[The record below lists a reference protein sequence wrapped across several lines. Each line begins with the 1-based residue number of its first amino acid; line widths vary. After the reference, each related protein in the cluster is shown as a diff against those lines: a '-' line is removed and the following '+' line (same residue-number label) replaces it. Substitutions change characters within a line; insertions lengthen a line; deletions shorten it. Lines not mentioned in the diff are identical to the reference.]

1 MAYMRWYGTG
11 EKDGETGLWT
21 VEMDFSRAFD
31 TIDHGKLLCSLV
43 RMGVRRS
50 LRSCISSYLSDRK
63 QRVKWGGSVSESRP
77 VLSGTPLGGIVSPA
91 LFAIAMNC
99 LDETST
105 RVIPVKYADDLTNSE
120 CLMGSLPGL
129 MQTSM
134 TAVLSWATSP
144 VVEYGSPVWGGLSTT
159 LSNELEKIQKL
170 CCKIIGTEHQQLH
183 TLEFRRHEASLR
195 ELQRI
200 LKDTTHPCRLFL
212 PPVHD
217 ANQKAVA
224 DAINKYLASI
234 SQQTSPV
241 STCQLPAYL
250 PASSPPPQIQPW
262 DMYRELSNIRVRK
275 AGGPGGIAPR
285 IVKMFACELSE
296 PLTDIFNT
304 SLREGVVPSAWKE
317 AVVAPLPKDLPAT
330 VDKLRPISL
339 TSIFAKICEGF
350 VAKWTMSDIWANIDL
365 RQFGGIKRS
374 STTHCLVSLIHFLHK
389 GAGTSENMGTVV
401 LTDFSKAFDTINHLQ
416 TISKLLSMGTR
427 PSIVPWIVS
436 FLVGRRQRVRYGS
449 TLSEWENLRTLQQCG
464 LETLENRRVNL
475 CRKFAVSMEKSERTA
490 DLLPPT
496 RGQST
501 RRELRNSTKRT
512 LPITRCPSKGRDVVC
527 VSSWRALISAL
538 TYLEGK
544 AGEQPCSQLASF
556 RATLNEAKAY
566 GHHPLLDRMV
576 LRALRPKEDE
586 DIAKKF
592 AAVAAHPLG
601 PRFNPLGQARSV
613 DFAKITGLCCS
624 CNQPGHF
631 QAKCPLGRGG
641 PIRRAPA
648 AVGRGGGRGST
659 LGVTLSEDVCAD
671 TLLREYL
678 RKARSMKK
686 VDKSCTDGD
695 KLLMNDE
702 GVWLQ
707 YLLDTRRPFTMIAFK
722 EWNSLPW
729 SRQHVYYDEFYTDSP
744 EKKGTLCSNFNVIGA
759 LTAKKGRQDT
769 VPQPQPLQDTVPQ
782 PQPLQDTVP
791 QPQPLQDT
799 VPQPQPLQD
808 TVPTASTTAG
818 HCPTASTTAGHCP
831 HSLNHC
837 RTLSH
842 SLNHCR
848 TLSTRDGMRHKRWHD
863 ENYEAS
869 PATWRPMLQ
878 SLRSAPD
885 VTGRLRAS
893 CPRGR
898 NDNLCG
904 VQSEHRMTLNQQSY
918 TIMGG
923 IRAKPGHVTSIVNE
937 WGKMYELDDMECDFW
952 VHKKCCGIRG
962 SLSAVRN
969 YVYPRCRGEARPL
982 DARPVTQVTVDEA
995 VLDVEPSFCYLGDML
1010 CGRWLCC
1017 VAWGKFKKLLRI
1029 LQAPI
1034 PENPWQG
1041 VQLLCTIGHAAW
1053 EHVKRASGCIN
1064 TIVDLQLPGNR
1075 GRGRPS
1081 TRQPQKNVGL
1091 KVLNT
1096 LGVNSSIQPPKTED
1110 RDNECTQHQRKH
1122 VDLAKGHRFGKKA
1135 DACRNHA
1142 LLISMDDKAYL
1153 RPGASEDV
1161 SRSMEDDVHGQ
1172 GSCWQEGGQASPVPD
1187 CPQHPPA
1194 APVRTGQRIRSVRER
1209 ESQCNFWT
1217 NGEKMK
1223 DSMQAYK
1230 RHPNQ
1235 PNGAGSQHRQKLPEP
1250 RRMGCFGRLP
1260 GPVLLDTEYQPVVGT
1275 DEEQGMRKAVLA
1287 AAHAAAQL
1295 LSATDPGK
1303 TNPNPGCSKKRPPP
1317 SNEPDTREASTS
1329 EGPKHL

>member
-1 MAYMRWYGTG
+1 MKA
-11 EKDGETGLWT
+11 
-21 VEMDFSRAFD
+21 
-31 TIDHGKLLCSLV
+31 
-43 RMGVRRS
+43 
-50 LRSCISSYLSDRK
+50 
-63 QRVKWGGSVSESRP
+63 
-77 VLSGTPLGGIVSPA
+77 
-91 LFAIAMNC
+91 
-99 LDETST
+99 ST

-134 TAVLSWATSP
+134 TAVQSWATSYSMEANAKKTKDMVISCRKDP
-144 VVEYGSPVWGGLSTT
+144 VNPPPLTASQWREEGFQR

-212 PPVHD
+212 PPVQTPYNLRRCTGQ
-217 ANQKAVA
+217 APNQKAVA

-275 AGGPGGIAPR
+275 AGGPDGIAPR

-389 GAGTSENMGTVV
+389 GAGTSVVRPHVGVQSQLQNQVDSLEEWSGNAGLKLNPDKCMTLTVCFMKNPPPP
-401 LTDFSKAFDTINHLQ
+401 LPI
-416 TISKLLSMGTR
+416 
-427 PSIVPWIVS
+427 
-436 FLVGRRQRVRYGS
+436 
-449 TLSEWENLRTLQQCG
+449 TLNGTLQQCG

-527 VSSWRALISAL
+527 VSTWRAQAVLISAL

-544 AGEQPCSQLASF
+544 AREQPCSQLASF
-556 RATLNEAKAY
+556 RVTLNEAKAY
-566 GHHPLLDRMV
+566 GHHPLLDTMV
-576 LRALRPKEDE
+576 LRAHRPKEDE

-601 PRFNPLGQARSV
+601 PRFNPW
-613 DFAKITGLCCS
+613 
-624 CNQPGHF
+624 
-631 QAKCPLGRGG
+631 GRQG
-641 PIRRAPA
+641 A
-648 AVGRGGGRGST
+648 T

-671 TLLREYL
+671 TVLREYL

-695 KLLMNDE
+695 TLLMNDE
-702 GVWLQ
+702 G
-707 YLLDTRRPFTMIAFK
+707 
-722 EWNSLPW
+722 
-729 SRQHVYYDEFYTDSP
+729 VYYDEFYTDSP

-759 LTAKKGRQDT
+759 LTAKKGRQDTVAQPQPLQDT

-831 HSLNHC
+831 TASTTAGHC
-837 RTLSH
+837 PTASTTAG
-842 SLNHCR
+842 HCP
-848 TLSTRDGMRHKRWHD
+848 TASTTAGHCPT
-863 ENYEAS
+863 AS
-869 PATWRPMLQ
+869 TTAGHCPT
-878 SLRSAPD
+878 
-885 VTGRLRAS
+885 AS
-893 CPRGR
+893 
-898 NDNLCG
+898 
-904 VQSEHRMTLNQQSY
+904 T
-918 TIMGG
+918 T
-923 IRAKPGHVTSIVNE
+923 AGH
-937 WGKMYELDDMECDFW
+937 
-952 VHKKCCGIRG
+952 
-962 SLSAVRN
+962 
-969 YVYPRCRGEARPL
+969 
-982 DARPVTQVTVDEA
+982 
-995 VLDVEPSFCYLGDML
+995 
-1010 CGRWLCC
+1010 
-1017 VAWGKFKKLLRI
+1017 
-1029 LQAPI
+1029 
-1034 PENPWQG
+1034 
-1041 VQLLCTIGHAAW
+1041 
-1053 EHVKRASGCIN
+1053 
-1064 TIVDLQLPGNR
+1064 
-1075 GRGRPS
+1075 
-1081 TRQPQKNVGL
+1081 
-1091 KVLNT
+1091 
-1096 LGVNSSIQPPKTED
+1096 
-1110 RDNECTQHQRKH
+1110 
-1122 VDLAKGHRFGKKA
+1122 
-1135 DACRNHA
+1135 
-1142 LLISMDDKAYL
+1142 
-1153 RPGASEDV
+1153 
-1161 SRSMEDDVHGQ
+1161 
-1172 GSCWQEGGQASPVPD
+1172 
-1187 CPQHPPA
+1187 CPQGIA
-1194 APVRTGQRIRSVRER
+1194 
-1209 ESQCNFWT
+1209 
-1217 NGEKMK
+1217 
-1223 DSMQAYK
+1223 
-1230 RHPNQ
+1230 
-1235 PNGAGSQHRQKLPEP
+1235 
-1250 RRMGCFGRLP
+1250 
-1260 GPVLLDTEYQPVVGT
+1260 
-1275 DEEQGMRKAVLA
+1275 
-1287 AAHAAAQL
+1287 
-1295 LSATDPGK
+1295 
-1303 TNPNPGCSKKRPPP
+1303 
-1317 SNEPDTREASTS
+1317 
-1329 EGPKHL
+1329 